1 MCKGNKFMIL
11 LMIIFTGCNK
21 NVECKEEGINEIYFK
36 GFNILKIKKISFE
49 DLKDSKN
56 NLEYINP
63 NFDSTDLGIKEFKT
77 NQLTSRFMVNGF
89 IVTINDTIKY
99 KISNIKMEEVYIEK
113 KTMWNAKLYGC
124 SLKEYELNDS
134 LIQTHSDIVIYK

>member
-1 MCKGNKFMIL
+1 
-11 LMIIFTGCNK
+11 MIIFTGCNK